1 MADIELLDEIV
12 DWLGTLNSQDYERV
26 VVLIDRLADVGSRAR
41 MPFSR
46 SLGGGL
52 FEMRFSLGSN
62 AHRITY
68 RFAKGNRI
76 VLLTTFHKQRMNER
90 TEIQRARR
98 VAAADLGESL

>member
-52 FEMRFSLGSN
+52 FEMRFALGAN
-62 AHRITY
+62 AQRITY
-68 RFAKGNRI
+68 WFAKGNCI

-90 TEIQRARR
+90 TEIERARR

>member
-52 FEMRFSLGSN
+52 FEM
-62 AHRITY
+62 
-68 RFAKGNRI
+68 
-76 VLLTTFHKQRMNER
+76 
-90 TEIQRARR
+90 
-98 VAAADLGESL
+98 

>member
-12 DWLGTLNSQDYERV
+12 DWLGTLNSQDYVRV

-62 AHRITY
+62 AQRITY